1 MLVHE
6 TVANI
11 SEALQLRHFPA
22 ITLWNRLDGRPRAEN
37 FDRALKAEV
46 RDPLWMLC
54 KQWQMGEFKGD
65 DAASPVFAKVH
76 IETTELN
83 KYQPNNHGVQ
93 TFEQTVPLETKVE
106 HRPIPF
112 TRQKQ
117 SIALDIRLLMGRQ
130 WAKLLVKES
139 PTLAAYAKAFMAA
152 FPVTMPNTTDKTASE
167 VYAHREVWQQFA
179 AVAGRKMDGYDL
191 LVYLKKSPLPPQ
203 YNDLPNAV
211 LLPILDQTKVD
222 SLNIV
227 AKKFKDWYDA
237 LFYQPENPEENAW
250 QSDALEYQFA
260 CSAPIGSNQE
270 KVLVAKEY
278 YQGHLDWY
286 NLDIDSD
293 KTALATPPNPL
304 PSNQKGK
311 TQAFIPAPLAFN
323 GMPNTRWWA
332 FEDRRTNFGDIKP
345 DTNDVAKLLLI
356 EFGLVYA
363 NDWFLIPVP
372 VPMGSITEVKGLSVT
387 NVFGERLWIEAAGR
401 GLANDWQRWAMF
413 GLGQSNKKAA
423 VQADTSLL
431 MLPTVPK
438 IQEGKPLEEVMLIR
452 DEMANMVWGIET
464 VVPLAHGKGK
474 SGSETATE
482 TRQFFDKRAVPLG
495 PLPENDAKIRYE
507 VMNAVPEN
515 WIPFI
520 PVKIP
525 NDIRE
530 IQLQRASMPR
540 AIIGQLDAIQ
550 KVKPLTAL
558 LREGLEGQPV
568 QPYFIHEEEVPRAG
582 VVVSQS
588 FQRTRW
594 LNGRILTWLG
604 VRKQT
609 GRGEGNS
616 NLRFDSL
623 RQKE

>member
-1 MLVHE
+1 
-6 TVANI
+6 
-11 SEALQLRHFPA
+11 
-22 ITLWNRLDGRPRAEN
+22 
-37 FDRALKAEV
+37 
-46 RDPLWMLC
+46 
-54 KQWQMGEFKGD
+54 MGCRI
-65 DAASPVFAKVH
+65 PVGGH
-76 IETTELN
+76 L
-83 KYQPNNHGVQ
+83 
-93 TFEQTVPLETKVE
+93 
-106 HRPIPF
+106 
-112 TRQKQ
+112 
-117 SIALDIRLLMGRQ
+117 
-130 WAKLLVKES
+130 
-139 PTLAAYAKAFMAA
+139 
-152 FPVTMPNTTDKTASE
+152 KTAE
-167 VYAHREVWQQFA
+167 
-179 AVAGRKMDGYDL
+179 L
-191 LVYLKKSPLPPQ
+191 
-203 YNDLPNAV
+203 
-211 LLPILDQTKVD
+211 I
-222 SLNIV
+222 
-227 AKKFKDWYDA
+227 
-237 LFYQPENPEENAW
+237 
-250 QSDALEYQFA
+250 
-260 CSAPIGSNQE
+260 
-270 KVLVAKEY
+270 
-278 YQGHLDWY
+278 
-286 NLDIDSD
+286 
-293 KTALATPPNPL
+293 
-304 PSNQKGK
+304 
-311 TQAFIPAPLAFN
+311 
-323 GMPNTRWWA
+323 
-332 FEDRRTNFGDIKP
+332 FGDIKP
-345 DTNDVAKLLLI
+345 DTTDIAKLLLI

-495 PLPENDAKIRYE
+495 PLSENDAKIRYE

-568 QPYFIHEEEVPRAG
+568 QPYFIH
-582 VVVSQS
+582 
-588 FQRTRW
+588 
-594 LNGRILTWLG
+594 
-604 VRKQT
+604 
-609 GRGEGNS
+609 
-616 NLRFDSL
+616 SL
-623 RQKE
+623 F